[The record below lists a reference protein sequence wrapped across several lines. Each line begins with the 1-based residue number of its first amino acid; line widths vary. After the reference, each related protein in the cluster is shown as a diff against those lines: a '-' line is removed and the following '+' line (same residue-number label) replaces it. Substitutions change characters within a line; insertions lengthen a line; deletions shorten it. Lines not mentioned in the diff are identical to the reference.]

1 MMTSDVLGSVM
12 KEKCK
17 EATSRFLTA
26 NYSFESV
33 FNALTK
39 RKNIDGTTQ
48 KSSWSHSFF
57 KQAATTSEG
66 NYTELCHPSYVSS
79 SENQNFLEADLRCL
93 FKEENGASEK
103 EANVSPS
110 NSKRTLV
117 KPTEDLIGIHRNHLL
132 QQELRAH
139 RSKSL
144 SQIDCLE
151 GDNSVK
157 IDNMESKSEPN
168 STTAPAP
175 NYASDRLL
183 VPSHIDDI
191 EARNRARGMQRMSS
205 KEYFR
210 VSFEMASDLPD
221 EVIPAAHGIALREA
235 LQGLLEYRGIDINEV
250 NIFLDSSSTPLPL
263 QFETFRLGGH
273 HLTVKA
279 KESIEGGHITR
290 TNSTGSCGSGRTNV
304 SNSSGKDDR
313 KERKVSGSQRGRR
326 NAVMTST
333 EDLVGEALYSSFSGS
348 QDGSWKSNK
357 SKQLQ
362 QRRGGIFSNPF
373 RSDREKMETLTELL
387 NQYSQHGVPELHG
400 LLTFSSYCEHQ
411 DDLYQLEDH
420 WSQIVENVQELSKR
434 KQNQQDAIW
443 EMLST
448 EVFYIRRL
456 KVIIDWCETQKDCER
471 LRLVDLLVKP
481 MQRLTKYSLLLKVI
495 HKKTDNE
502 EHKSALLEMNEC
514 VENFV
519 CGVDAT
525 LRQRHE
531 QERLASIIG
540 RIESYKLSIESNND
554 ELEKIIKDNCF
565 LDLTCQMPGCGN
577 QQSRQLLLE
586 GTGFKLKD
594 PPSSKQIDVQC
605 FLFTDMLL
613 ICKATGKKGDKV
625 RVIRQPYIVDRLV
638 LQELKDGSGLLVVYL
653 NEYKVATTAFL
664 LYTNESK
671 HWLDNIRRA
680 QELYKEAKSAAASER
695 PQLEFLKPIEEEDY
709 DFPSMAL
716 LSARSPRSSSRSS
729 LVHSHSGSI
738 DMNDTSNNLQTAI
751 SPSIDLQ
758 AFFIGS
764 FCPRHPVYKLLLK
777 AKLHINNQ
785 FLFQELYKEAKSAAA
800 SERPQL
806 EFLKP
811 IEEEDYDFPS
821 MALLSARSPRS
832 SSRSS
837 LVHSHSGS
845 IDMNDT
851 SNNLQTAI
859 SPSSGQPQA
868 KAISIELGELRNPS
882 LTCDDGSQIR
892 AKSMETWLSGPISVT
907 VTSPRPERRAF
918 FLRGAG
924 GNIASNTLSVG
935 TPYQMGETADRI
947 SPPSI
952 QVPTV
957 INLPKTCD
965 SVRGSSNNGSLQRGS
980 SAIAKPPLLKTK
992 NVSNAASVVVHLP
1005 NNGQNTESEKLYA
1018 SNTESLRP
1026 RLIETEDE
1034 NRCKVINKRTCRA
1047 ERRYHTADSIEN
1059 IKKEKDSS
1067 IHKRLS
1073 WNYGQHST
1081 GSLCTYC
1088 EKTKNKHLS
1097 QCLSMESVHSS
1108 SGVSSNT
1115 SLHLSAGSMDYDG
1128 GFEGSDILE
1137 EDTDQA
1143 DDAKELEMVN
1153 GGHCTCSAL
1162 NNPAEKM
1169 TVGPPGS
1176 NIKIDVSEVRD
1187 GISSVQ
1193 IAENG
1198 GCLAHNKP
1206 SKVDLRR
1213 MKEFLLTNCSVE
1225 ASEV

>member
-1 MMTSDVLGSVM
+1 MRKHHTRVLLKTCHCGQVLGSVM

-79 SENQNFLEADLRCL
+79 SENQSFLEADLRCL

-144 SQIDCLE
+144 SQIDCLD
-151 GDNSVK
+151 GDNSAK

-210 VSFEMASDLPD
+210 VSFEIASDLPD

-235 LQGLLEYRGIDINEV
+235 LQGLLDYRGIDINEV

-373 RSDREKMETLTELL
+373 RSDKEKMETLTELL

-400 LLTFSSYCEHQ
+400 LLTFSSYCEHR

-456 KVIIDWCETQKDCER
+456 KVIIDFLSVLCNLQNECILNEIETEKIFGNIREVYESNYHFWIDYLLPMVHEARMSRKPLNPIFMKEGFLKFDQIFQPYIKYCLEQDLCLQYVKERRKDSELFKAYVAWCETQKDCER

-751 SPSIDLQ
+751 SPS
-758 AFFIGS
+758 
-764 FCPRHPVYKLLLK
+764 
-777 AKLHINNQ
+777 
-785 FLFQELYKEAKSAAA
+785 
-800 SERPQL
+800 
-806 EFLKP
+806 
-811 IEEEDYDFPS
+811 
-821 MALLSARSPRS
+821 
-832 SSRSS
+832 
-837 LVHSHSGS
+837 
-845 IDMNDT
+845 
-851 SNNLQTAI
+851 
-859 SPSSGQPQA
+859 
-868 KAISIELGELRNPS
+868 
-882 LTCDDGSQIR
+882 
-892 AKSMETWLSGPISVT
+892 
-907 VTSPRPERRAF
+907 
-918 FLRGAG
+918 
-924 GNIASNTLSVG
+924 
-935 TPYQMGETADRI
+935 
-947 SPPSI
+947 
-952 QVPTV
+952 VPTV
-957 INLPKTCD
+957 LNLPKTCD

-992 NVSNAASVVVHLP
+992 NVSNATSVIVHLP

-1198 GCLAHNKP
+1198 GCLSHNKP

>member
-1 MMTSDVLGSVM
+1 MTSDVLGSVM

-79 SENQNFLEADLRCL
+79 SENQSFLEADLRCL

-144 SQIDCLE
+144 SQIDCLD
-151 GDNSVK
+151 GDNSAK

-210 VSFEMASDLPD
+210 VSFEIASDLPD

-235 LQGLLEYRGIDINEV
+235 LQGLLDYRGIDINEV

-373 RSDREKMETLTELL
+373 RSDKEKMETLTELL

-400 LLTFSSYCEHQ
+400 LLTFSSYCEHR

-456 KVIIDWCETQKDCER
+456 KVIIDFLSVLCNLQNECILNEIETEKIFGNIREVYESNYHFWIDYLLPMVHEARMSRKPLNPIFMKEGFLKFDQIFQPYIKYCLEQDLCLQYVKERRKDSELFKAYVAWCETQKDCER

-751 SPSIDLQ
+751 SPS
-758 AFFIGS
+758 
-764 FCPRHPVYKLLLK
+764 
-777 AKLHINNQ
+777 
-785 FLFQELYKEAKSAAA
+785 
-800 SERPQL
+800 
-806 EFLKP
+806 
-811 IEEEDYDFPS
+811 
-821 MALLSARSPRS
+821 
-832 SSRSS
+832 
-837 LVHSHSGS
+837 
-845 IDMNDT
+845 
-851 SNNLQTAI
+851 
-859 SPSSGQPQA
+859 SGQPQA

-957 INLPKTCD
+957 LNLPKTCD

-992 NVSNAASVVVHLP
+992 NVSNATSVIVHLP

-1198 GCLAHNKP
+1198 GCLSHNKP